1 MHIIGA
7 DAGNGVRLI
16 TVHIDQALEAIFL
29 TAVKQPVD
37 GALLVNFA
45 VVGVEIVQEVVA
57 DDLFRLPLAAQCVCN
72 KAQIILQRAIT
83 VYHPHKLHK
92 AAHHVIFKVFV
103 VTDGNNTVCIR
114 LIDIVFAIIPC
125 TACVGKAIIGG
136 RVAAKHTAHSVGD
149 KGAHIPAKVRFAHS
163 HIFIFHFWGQFVL
176 QAVNINKNAVQFF
189 LVGFQL
195 LKAFFTFASPN
206 VIALSKVN
214 VANIHHVGVFGNG
227 LDKGVAGKVPRGFKG
242 IPISF

>member
-1 MHIIGA
+1 MDIIST
-7 DAGNGVRLI
+7 DTCNGIRL
-16 TVHIDQALEAIFL
+16 VAVQVNQALEAIFL

-37 GALLVNFA
+37 GPLLVNFA
-45 VVGVEIVQEVVA
+45 VVGIEIVQEVVA
-57 DDLFRLPLAAQCVCN
+57 DDLLRLSFAAQCVCN
-72 KAQIILQRAIT
+72 KAQIIFQRAVT

-125 TACVGKAIIGG
+125 TACIRKTIIGG

-149 KGAHIPAKVRFAHS
+149 KGAHIPAKVRFAHG
-163 HIFIFHFWGQFVL
+163 HILIFYFRGQFIL
-176 QAVNINKNAVQFF
+176 QAVNVNKNTVQFF
-189 LVGFQL
+189 FICFQL
-195 LKAFFTFASPN
+195 GKAFFTFASPN
-206 VIALSKVN
+206 IIALSKVN
-214 VANIHHVGVFGNG
+214 VANIHHVGVFGNS
-227 LDKGVAGKVPRGFKG
+227 LNKWVAGKVPRGFKG